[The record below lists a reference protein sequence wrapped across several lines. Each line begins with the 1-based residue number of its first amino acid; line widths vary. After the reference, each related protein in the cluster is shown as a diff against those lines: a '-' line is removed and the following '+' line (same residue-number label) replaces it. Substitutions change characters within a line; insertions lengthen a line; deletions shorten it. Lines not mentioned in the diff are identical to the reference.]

1 MSAFFAW
8 GRPEF
13 VAQRMDYSS
22 LNSGHPKHMS
32 ISKSLEPVNI
42 LLFGK
47 IIFEGSGDDIVLIT
61 QLDPKS
67 IYKNLYKRQKRR
79 QG

>member
-1 MSAFFAW
+1 
-8 GRPEF
+8 
-13 VAQRMDYSS
+13 
-22 LNSGHPKHMS
+22 MS

-47 IIFEGSGDDIVLIT
+47 IVFEGSGDDIILIT

>member
-1 MSAFFAW
+1 
-8 GRPEF
+8 
-13 VAQRMDYSS
+13 
-22 LNSGHPKHMS
+22 MS
-32 ISKSLEPVNI
+32 ISKSLEPVTI

-47 IIFEGSGDDIVLIT
+47 IVFEGSGDDIILIT